1 MYIFSRC
8 AKRVVDKLQ
17 DYWMKKISSLCCVC
31 VDFRKLRIFN
41 VQILYFTQL
50 AILCHQPASVSSG
63 NKILKKTEEKCSFPL
78 AGSLD
83 LDEDGAKASCV
94 YNSRVVAISL
104 GPWF

>member
-1 MYIFSRC
+1 M
-8 AKRVVDKLQ
+8 
-17 DYWMKKISSLCCVC
+17 CVC
-31 VDFRKLRIFN
+31 VDFRKLQVFN

-50 AILCHQPASVSSG
+50 AILCQPASVSSG
-63 NKILKKTEEKCSFPL
+63 NKKTEEKCSFPL

-94 YNSRVVAISL
+94 YNSRVVVISL